1 MHAKIMA
8 TMCHLNGFI
17 QITYE
22 RDRSLLTIE
31 FSAQK
36 KKKKSCNLTNIFN
49 IFNTNIQNSNPHFS
63 QFKINL

>member
-8 TMCHLNGFI
+8 TMCHLNGFL

-31 FSAQK
+31 FSAK
-36 KKKKSCNLTNIFN
+36 KKKKSCNLTDIFN
-49 IFNTNIQNSNPHFS
+49 IFNTNNQNSNPHSS